1 MNSPKKNNK
10 PVIFLVLISLILG
23 LFLGGIFK
31 KQKTSN
37 NSLVDVINY
46 KDTVM
51 YYKSKSGKLIAYNKS
66 LTLSYKD
73 LKRANDSLFKEIE
86 DLKIKKPTTIT
97 VVKTEIVVKEIT
109 IPYLVELPC
118 DSFSIPFN
126 FNDSWVSIDGNS
138 SNSGLR
144 FDSIKL
150 TNDMLIVSGLKRNG
164 WFKPSETIVSV
175 KSENPYVNVTG
186 LQNYT
191 IKENSPFYNK
201 LWFKALLFTGGVA
214 TGVIIS
220 R

>member
-1 MNSPKKNNK
+1 MNSEKNNNIVF
-10 PVIFLVLISLILG
+10 VILTLALILLG
-23 LFLGGIFK
+23 FFLGTTRKK
-31 KQKTSN
+31 KQN
-37 NSLVDVINY
+37 NHSISEIINY

-51 YYKSKSGKLIAYNKS
+51 FYKSKSGELIAYNKS
-66 LTLSYKD
+66 LNVSYRN
-73 LKRANDSLFKEIE
+73 LKKANDSLINQIE

-97 VVKTEIVVKEIT
+97 IVKTEIVVKKIT

-175 KSENPYVNVTG
+175 KSENPYVNLTG

-191 IKENSPFYNK
+191 IKENAPFYNK

>member
-1 MNSPKKNNK
+1 MNSEKNNNIGF
-10 PVIFLVLISLILG
+10 VILILALILLG
-23 LFLGGIFK
+23 FFLGTTRKK
-31 KQKTSN
+31 KQN
-37 NSLVDVINY
+37 NHSISEIINY

-51 YYKSKSGKLIAYNKS
+51 FYKSKSGELIAYNKS
-66 LTLSYKD
+66 LNVSYRN
-73 LKRANDSLFKEIE
+73 LKKANDSLFKEIE

-97 VVKTEIVVKEIT
+97 IVKTEIVVKEIT

-191 IKENSPFYNK
+191 IKENAPFYNK

>member
-1 MNSPKKNNK
+1 M
-10 PVIFLVLISLILG
+10 F
-23 LFLGGIFK
+23 
-31 KQKTSN
+31 
-37 NSLVDVINY
+37 
-46 KDTVM
+46 
-51 YYKSKSGKLIAYNKS
+51 YKSKSGELIAYNKS
-66 LTLSYKD
+66 LNVSYRN
-73 LKRANDSLFKEIE
+73 LKKANDSLFKEIE

-97 VVKTEIVVKEIT
+97 IVKTEIVIKEIT

-191 IKENSPFYNK
+191 IKENAPFYNK